1 MNFVDLKKFAN
12 KTIIIVPDVEHNKY
26 LKVRRLVLGIKEY
39 SVSDDV
45 FSELT
50 YILDKY
56 NITNGYLRYKY
67 IFNFILPEDRDVIY
81 TSYLD
86 NEVVDKINTH
96 ILITDMFPNEYD
108 IQLKIIPLSYN
119 YSIEFNSTVTNLSG
133 TEVKLIEPI
142 DIYSKINSHLKCVT
156 FSNKIRKYVNKT
168 MLEGS
173 GITIPTLVSKFRCTL
188 INDILN

>member
-1 MNFVDLKKFAN
+1 MNFVDLKNFVN
-12 KTIIIVPDVEHNKY
+12 KTIIIVPDYEHNKY

-45 FSELT
+45 FSDLT
-50 YILDKY
+50 YILNKY
-56 NITNGYLRYKY
+56 NITNGYLRYRY

-86 NEVVDKINTH
+86 CEVIDKINTH

-133 TEVKLIEPI
+133 TEVRLIEPI
-142 DIYSKINSHLKCVT
+142 NIYSDIDNHLKCVT
-156 FSNKIRKYVNKT
+156 SSNKIRKYVTKS
-168 MLEGS
+168 MLDGS
-173 GITIPTLVSKFRCTL
+173 GISIPTLVSKLRCTL
-188 INDILN
+188 INDILD